1 MKYQPFLTTIVI
13 TASVL
18 SSCQQQNQTG
28 TRLSKTE
35 MMKIVIE
42 NDNKFST
49 GIKRKDAGYIAN
61 IYTDS
66 AQYVQPK
73 RNILVGKDSIR
84 KDWENFIALKEKP
97 VDLILTVS
105 DVRGDGGI
113 IYETGKGY
121 TLLTDSTKW
130 EFNYV
135 NVWRLQ
141 NDGSYK
147 LEIDTY
153 N

>member
-1 MKYQPFLTTIVI
+1 MKYQPCLTSIIIV
-13 TASVL
+13 ASVFG
-18 SSCQQQNQTG
+18 SCQPREQTK
-28 TRLSKTE
+28 TSLSKSE
-35 MMKIVIE
+35 MLKIVQE

-49 GIKRKDAGYIAN
+49 GIKRKDAGYIAD

-84 KDWENFIALKEKP
+84 KDWEDFIALKEKP
-97 VDLILTVS
+97 VDLILIAR
-105 DVRGDGGI
+105 DVRGDSDI

-147 LEIDTY
+147 LEVDTY

>member
-1 MKYQPFLTTIVI
+1 V
-13 TASVL
+13 ASVL
-18 SSCQQQNQTG
+18 SSCQHQEQTK
-28 TRLSKTE
+28 TSLSKTE
-35 MMKIVIE
+35 MLKIVKE
-42 NDNKFST
+42 NDNKFSI
-49 GIKRKDAGYIAN
+49 GIKRKDATYITD

-73 RNILVGKDSIR
+73 QNILVDKDSIR
-84 KDWENFIALKEKP
+84 KDWEDFIALKEKP
-97 VDLILTVS
+97 VDLILIVR
-105 DVRGDGGI
+105 DVRGDSEI

-121 TLLTDSTKW
+121 TLLKDSTKW

-147 LEIDTY
+147 LEVDAY

>member
-1 MKYQPFLTTIVI
+1 MKYQLCLVATIMAVF
-13 TASVL
+13 VF
-18 SSCQQQNQTG
+18 SSCQHQKHEETFL
-28 TRLSKTE
+28 TKSE
-35 MMKIVIE
+35 MLKIVQE

-49 GIKRKDAGYIAN
+49 GIKRKDAGYIAD

-84 KDWENFIALKEKP
+84 KDWEDFIALKEKP
-97 VDLILTVS
+97 VDLILIAR
-105 DVRGDGGI
+105 DVRGDSDI

-147 LEIDTY
+147 LEVDIY